1 MLNRSRLFVRSL
13 SFAVIAV
20 PILAQQQQPTGERFT
35 TGPPDEPARLPTL
48 DDTHALDVDAP
59 WRPEFLVPDGL
70 DIRANQVTSSAQ
82 NETSLAVNPFDRQ
95 NWVGV
100 ANDYSPG
107 TVTTGWYT
115 TLDGGATWTTGA
127 FPFDPGFS
135 FCGDPAVCF
144 DVNGNPV
151 ILCMMYAGPG
161 GSRVTAFRSTDK
173 GLTWSASIPVDL
185 DPGND
190 KPQVECDHSNGPGR
204 GRLTVAWDRF
214 GTGSGDHIH
223 VSSSTDGGLT
233 WTPQVRINDATSTT
247 TIAPDITFGPNSE
260 IYVAWA
266 DRGGLKR
273 AWVDRSLDGGA
284 TWNTDV
290 IAAPFT
296 AVPSP
301 IPGSSFRMFDIF
313 SISAD
318 VTSGPH
324 SGNVYVAYHTW
335 TGSDAQIRLATSS
348 DGGLTFPLDTLV
360 NASDLTNRDQ
370 VMPGIVVDWKGN
382 VNVSFYDRRLDP
394 VDRLLWTWV
403 GRSSDGGAS
412 FVNYR
417 VSDVGWNHVP
427 TEFSFF
433 IGDYQDIDADERNVY
448 PFWCDGRSGSQD
460 VYTDRVNLDL
470 HTNVPSLSAGAG
482 GSVSFTIN
490 VGPNLAG
497 KFYALAASASG
508 TAPGTLFSGYLV
520 PLNGD
525 VWTQRSIT
533 LANTVFFTNNQGTLD
548 ATGSATA
555 SFNTVGPRPFLAGLT
570 LDWVVLV
577 LDPLTFQPLY
587 ATAPT
592 RVTFTP

>member
-1 MLNRSRLFVRSL
+1 MLNGSRLFVRSL

-20 PILAQQQQPTGERFT
+20 PILAQQQLPTGERFT
-35 TGPPDEPARLPTL
+35 TGPPDAPPRQPTL
-48 DDTHALDVDAP
+48 DETHALDVDAP

-318 VTSGPH
+318 VTNGPH